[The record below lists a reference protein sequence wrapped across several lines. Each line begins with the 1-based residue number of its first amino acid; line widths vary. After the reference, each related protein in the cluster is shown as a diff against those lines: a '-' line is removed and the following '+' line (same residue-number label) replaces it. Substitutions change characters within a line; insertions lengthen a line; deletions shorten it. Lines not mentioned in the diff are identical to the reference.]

1 MTNASLS
8 HQLELNQQPLVNVF
22 EAVIGNLKQ
31 LAVNAR
37 DLHTFLQVG
46 KVFAAWIQERIGKYE
61 FIENEDF
68 IVFSKSGNNLK
79 GGRPTNEYH
88 LTLDMAK
95 ELSMVENNVKGREA
109 RRYFIT
115 MEKKVL
121 GYSNQ
126 QPVLASPKLTSEQV
140 KQLNNKIHNI
150 KHCFHQNE
158 SANQNIM
165 NRLRVDLSLR
175 QMSDFRECHFNQA
188 MQILDGLNN
197 VAKAY
202 SEWQYELNR
211 MVVDWIIRDGRP
223 WTPDV
228 VKKLRAELD
237 VTINHHPDWN
247 KLAALVHR

>member
-68 IVFSKSGNNLK
+68 ILTVSKTGKRSNVTQK
-79 GGRPTNEYH
+79 DYTI
-88 LTLDMAK
+88 TLDMAK